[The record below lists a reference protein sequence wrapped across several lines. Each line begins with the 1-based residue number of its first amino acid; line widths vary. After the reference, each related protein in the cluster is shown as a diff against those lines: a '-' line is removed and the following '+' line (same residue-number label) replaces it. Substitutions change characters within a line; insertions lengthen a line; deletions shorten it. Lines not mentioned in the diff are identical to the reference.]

1 MSQDVFEKATAL
13 GNSIIDSEEFKEIQK
28 REKDM
33 LGDPDAQNL
42 LKNSM
47 NSKVYKRKTKKGDQL
62 TPEEAKEFER
72 VQLKIVENKAIKAFS
87 EAQNKFQSMM
97 NQVMKIIKE
106 AGVSKIKE

>member
-42 LKNSM
+42 LKKFHELQSIQKEKQK
-47 NSKVYKRKTKKGDQL
+47 KVT
-62 TPEEAKEFER
+62 
-72 VQLKIVENKAIKAFS
+72 N
-87 EAQNKFQSMM
+87 
-97 NQVMKIIKE
+97 
-106 AGVSKIKE
+106 